1 MALIHIYDKETGKLM
16 RSQEPKVDVLE
27 TQAQGIT
34 VYVKYPNSTELPLP
48 SYGEHEH
55 PFFVDGAWVVK
66 QQYKGEEVYNTETK
80 SFEHCYEE
88 ELKENQVFID
98 DKEGIENFKK
108 DPMKYIVNDDF
119 EIVENPQYD
128 LLMAIQEIEGKLS
141 EADSKYQE
149 FLQTPQVFVVTGKLY
164 KPVWIDDGT
173 YTKVI
178 TGVQAGLIQFPINIW
193 DATEKEENMV
203 SMDQEMFS
211 QLCAFLAYQQAAAF
225 DQRKAAKSALIAQ
238 KEELEAQ
245 LNA

>member
-119 EIVENPQYD
+119 EIVENPQYEI
-128 LLMAIQEIEGKLS
+128 LMAIQEVERKLG
-141 EADSKYQE
+141 EADSTYQE

-225 DQRKAAKSALIAQ
+225 DQRKAIKSALIAQ